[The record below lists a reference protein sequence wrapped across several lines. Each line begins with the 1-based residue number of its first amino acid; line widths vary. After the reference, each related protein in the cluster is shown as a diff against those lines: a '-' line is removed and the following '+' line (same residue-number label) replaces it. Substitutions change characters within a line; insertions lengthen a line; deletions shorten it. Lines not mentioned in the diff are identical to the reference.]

1 MKKDEVVLS
10 YRCAD
15 LYYRHD
21 ISQQEIANTLGIS
34 RPKVSRLLAMARE
47 LGIVTISLKPPE
59 LFNQTDLEKR
69 LAEKY
74 GLNHVLIGISKDNND
89 LSIQKAI
96 GSRLVREF
104 PRFLKKDIKIG
115 IGLGSTIYE
124 TSKSIFPDGHVPSGI
139 SIYPLMGLA
148 GRADPAYQ
156 INSIID
162 VFADYLSAQRNYF
175 FGPAIFED
183 AEQKESFC
191 RSNQVKE
198 IIDKWEELDLAV
210 FGIGGPIERSALLY
224 SSFPEKILVQMVQNH
239 AVGDVLAHFFDTDGN
254 IACPEAEATLLSISF
269 SSLKKIPE
277 RICLAG
283 GLWKL
288 NSIKTALESKLATIL
303 VTDLITAQSLIE

>member
-115 IGLGSTIYE
+115 IGLGDR
-124 TSKSIFPDGHVPSGI
+124 KSV
-139 SIYPLMGLA
+139 
-148 GRADPAYQ
+148 
-156 INSIID
+156 
-162 VFADYLSAQRNYF
+162 V
-175 FGPAIFED
+175 
-183 AEQKESFC
+183 
-191 RSNQVKE
+191 
-198 IIDKWEELDLAV
+198 
-210 FGIGGPIERSALLY
+210 
-224 SSFPEKILVQMVQNH
+224 
-239 AVGDVLAHFFDTDGN
+239 
-254 IACPEAEATLLSISF
+254 
-269 SSLKKIPE
+269 
-277 RICLAG
+277 
-283 GLWKL
+283 
-288 NSIKTALESKLATIL
+288 
-303 VTDLITAQSLIE
+303 